1 MAVVSPPMTIEGFT
15 LGYNR
20 NLTEVV
26 RNVYTGAVREFD
38 QIAKVEDTARIFDE
52 YQSIQGMPK
61 PSLNRD
67 LQPLPQIVPVT
78 GYKTTIRQ
86 LTYRAQLTVEET
98 LIRTADHRQIYDNMQ
113 DMVESVKTLKDAA
126 VANFFNNGFTN
137 SLSTNITEQDGVAR
151 APFSTGHVYE
161 NGVGTFSNYYNV
173 LVPPNPETV
182 FTIIEQYLRRLS
194 DNAGNFI
201 AWDNEF
207 TIITPTLV
215 PSWGLAAE
223 ELVQSMDRPD
233 TTNRATNVVNKN
245 FRLKHISLNN
255 LTSTT
260 KWFIIV
266 SSTHRAYPLVMRQL
280 LDLEI
285 TPLEKIGPANPHCL
299 VQTERTQFGIGW
311 RGSYRGIVAIGT

>member
-1 MAVVSPPMTIEGFT
+1 MPTPPLTVEGFA

-26 RNVYTGAVREFD
+26 RNQYTGAMREFD
-38 QIAKVEDTARIFDE
+38 QLAKVESTSRLFDE
-52 YQSIQGMPK
+52 YQSIQGLPR

-67 LQPLPQIVPVT
+67 LQPLPQIAPIT
-78 GYKTTIRQ
+78 GPKTVIRVSSF
-86 LTYRAQLTVEET
+86 RAQLTVEET
-98 LIRTADHRQIYDNMQ
+98 LIRTADHRQIFDNLT
-113 DMVESVKTLKDAA
+113 DMVDSVKTLKDAFM
-126 VANFFNNGFTN
+126 ANFFNNGFTN
-137 SLSTNITEQDGVAR
+137 GLATNITEQDGTAR
-151 APFSTGHVYE
+151 APFSTGHYYE
-161 NGVGTFSNYYNV
+161 DGRGTWSNYYNV

-182 FTIIEQYLRRLS
+182 FTIIEQYLRRLQ
-194 DNAGNFI
+194 DYTGNYI
-201 AWDNEF
+201 GWENEF
-207 TIITPTLV
+207 TIVTPTLV

-245 FRLKHISLNN
+245 FKLRHISLNN

-266 SSTHRAYPLVMRQL
+266 SSSHRAYPLVMRQL

-285 TPLEKIGPANPHCL
+285 TPLEKIGPLNPHCL
-299 VQTERTQFGIGW
+299 VQTERTQFGGGW
-311 RGSYRGIVAIGT
+311 RGSYRGIVAIGA